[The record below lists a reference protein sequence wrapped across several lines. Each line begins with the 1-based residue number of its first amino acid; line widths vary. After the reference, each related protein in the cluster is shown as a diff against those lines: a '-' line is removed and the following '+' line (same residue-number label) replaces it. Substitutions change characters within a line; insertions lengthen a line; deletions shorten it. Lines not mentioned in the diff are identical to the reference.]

1 MQADADFTKK
11 NHYCFYVDYAKFSGA
26 AILHNTLLALL
37 MEVTLS
43 MGLPFIWCFFQ
54 YTLRHSLFKIY
65 KTKAFDDSCY

>member
-1 MQADADFTKK
+1 MW
-11 NHYCFYVDYAKFSGA
+11 
-26 AILHNTLLALL
+26 ILQSFQEQLFCITPANGYLLALL

-65 KTKAFDDSCY
+65 KTKAFDDSY